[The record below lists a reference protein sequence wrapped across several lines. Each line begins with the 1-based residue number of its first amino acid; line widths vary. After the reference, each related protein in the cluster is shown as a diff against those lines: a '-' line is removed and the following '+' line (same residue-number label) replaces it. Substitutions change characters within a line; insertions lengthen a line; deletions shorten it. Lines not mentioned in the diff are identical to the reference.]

1 MALVP
6 VQAFFHV
13 MRIEVRQTCRKTDGN
28 IENLECLPWP
38 SKHPKKTHEP
48 VKLQKNYFKSALVN
62 NKMAEHELNQAKS
75 QKKQSN
81 KRKQKKKTMTVIEH
95 FQQKQNHAKNADLLQ
110 AFQVWVR
117 CAKKYCAGHQKQR
130 EMSFKIHCFRCL
142 AQCFGYI
149 RWKHIET

>member
-6 VQAFFHV
+6 VQAFF
-13 MRIEVRQTCRKTDGN
+13 IWCALQKNGRKHR
-28 IENLECLPWP
+28 NLECLPWP
-38 SKHPKKTHEP
+38 SKHPKKIHEP

-75 QKKQSN
+75 QKNNQI
-81 KRKQKKKTMTVIEH
+81 KKTKEKTMTVIEH
-95 FQQKQNHAKNADLLQ
+95 FQQKQNHTKKCRPTAGIPSLSPMCKKN
-110 AFQVWVR
+110 
-117 CAKKYCAGHQKQR
+117 CAGHQKQR

-142 AQCFGYI
+142 AQCFWYI